1 MIAHMPPYLIS
12 HWISNYHSQ
21 ISRVRQQIKDQI
33 QQKSQGKPFRSVQ
46 RSRILIRRE
55 NVTKHGR
62 DIVGLVET
70 EVSPND

>member
-1 MIAHMPPYLIS
+1 MAYSTTKVALQGTCYWYRKKAKKESEVIE
-12 HWISNYHSQ
+12 
-21 ISRVRQQIKDQI
+21 
-33 QQKSQGKPFRSVQ
+33 QKSQGKPFRSLQ